1 MQMLSQRTQNEAADL
16 RRAFDEACD
25 IVIEAQDIEDPLARE
40 LACGKGLQLL
50 NRAIPRDKD
59 RAAHIYQTLLTAYS
73 KAAS

>member
-1 MQMLSQRTQNEAADL
+1 MQMLSHRAKNEASDL
-16 RRAFDEACD
+16 SRAFDEACD

-59 RAAHIYQTLLTAYS
+59 RAASIYQTILTAYA
-73 KAAS
+73 KTAS